1 MDTDKK
7 EKRKRLYSL
16 LWTTAI
22 VVLSVSLCAMLYF
35 FVMDIRVFRSNRL
48 LVPQHRLPDLLR
60 MNASSTAQIVPT
72 VASIQHW
79 MTFDYVNK
87 TFKIPKEYLQQKL
100 LIQDTRYPNRSIR
113 QYAQMHKLDATV
125 FLEQVKS
132 AIQVYSQPVPV
143 TP

>member
-113 QYAQMHKLDATV
+113 QYAQMQKLDATV